1 MFLVITCIVQVTLP
15 NIVNNSDEVV
25 QVYPS
30 NDTADVY
37 IAAQNET
44 VIANFDAK
52 YGFLKQPSS
61 QNICD
66 IFFSFVLLHFLKIF
80 TYTCLFYYCIQIIW
94 FNAVS

>member
-66 IFFSFVLLHFLKIF
+66 IFFFICIVTFFKDFYVHMLVLLLHTNNL
-80 TYTCLFYYCIQIIW
+80 
-94 FNAVS
+94 V